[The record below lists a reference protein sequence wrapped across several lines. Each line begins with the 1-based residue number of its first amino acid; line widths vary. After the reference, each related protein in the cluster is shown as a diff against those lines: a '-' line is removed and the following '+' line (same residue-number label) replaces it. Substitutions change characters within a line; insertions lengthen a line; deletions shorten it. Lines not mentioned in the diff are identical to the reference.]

1 MGASGGAGTFS
12 GWARHLMK
20 REKILPLHQ
29 KCDVILSRPGESMRS
44 FATNVLNIFSNKQI
58 FKI

>member
-1 MGASGGAGTFS
+1 
-12 GWARHLMK
+12 MK

-29 KCDVILSRPGESMRS
+29 KCDVILSKPGESLHS
-44 FATNVLNIFSNKQI
+44 FATNVLNIFSNKQK